1 MHQIEHF
8 EFATPQPASLKLGA
22 GCVIRVTHGR
32 LWLTRPDHLEDV
44 WLQSGECWTLPATGT
59 VWLSAEPAVQ
69 FQLAHPLTGLRWSRL
84 ANWRMQMLVDM
95 RTHLRAGVWSAG
107 SQLQAG

>member
-8 EFATPQPASLKLGA
+8 ELATPQPASLKLGA

-32 LWLTRPDHLEDV
+32 LWLTLPCHLEDV
-44 WLQSGECWTLPATGT
+44 WLQSGDCWTLPATGT

-69 FQLAHPLTGLRWSRL
+69 FQLAHALSGWRGSWL
-84 ANWRMQMLVDM
+84 ANLRLKMLVDA
-95 RTHLRAGVWSAG
+95 RAHLRSVVRSAG